1 MPLSLSLMLCYNRS
15 LLGGCVCVCFVLL
28 FDDFYVFIF
37 VVLLRPFTATQSIL
51 VAIPRVCLYYMRT
64 ITWLTF
70 QDKLI
75 YSLTL
80 SFKYVHRH
88 FTSCKKKLVLI
99 WTWINQFLEEKLE
112 PPNKGRLRCQHV
124 SRWPIINIW
133 CFPLIIG
140 CSMSFPP
147 LPRQRCVSFRMLS
160 FMFMRSKEI
169 NLNTKFYM
177 AWRQRLTPFAYN
189 LNVSIGSLP

>member
-1 MPLSLSLMLCYNRS
+1 MF
-15 LLGGCVCVCFVLL
+15 VCVLFYYLMIFMFSFLSSCFGHSL
-28 FDDFYVFIF
+28 
-37 VVLLRPFTATQSIL
+37 P
-51 VAIPRVCLYYMRT
+51 
-64 ITWLTF
+64 
-70 QDKLI
+70 DKADSLPSPVYI
-75 YSLTL
+75 STTCVRSHDWPSKTSRLTL
-80 SFKYVHRH
+80 SFKYVPRH
-88 FTSCKKKLVLI
+88 FTPCKKKLVLI